1 MALRGLSGLPSGNIP
16 ELFLRFTQSRGPSP
30 ALVQVSIFFLQ
41 MNHRFLYFFIY
52 LFFITIKV

>member
-52 LFFITIKV
+52 LFFLV